1 METNNSNLQ
10 MESTSIMSE
19 DRGDLEK
26 ILAML
31 ILGLGSLLSG
41 MLPAIISERNRQRF
55 PLTTSLLLCFG
66 AGILLATALV
76 HILPEVNRNQRIKV
90 QQHDNPC
97 IWFCYWNAGA
107 RANEV
112 KFRRGGHVWRLLYNI
127 LYR

>member
-1 METNNSNLQ
+1 METNNSNWQ

-26 ILAML
+26 VLAML

-76 HILPEVNRNQRIKV
+76 HILPEVKTLTV
-90 QQHDNPC
+90 H
-97 IWFCYWNAGA
+97 
-107 RANEV
+107 
-112 KFRRGGHVWRLLYNI
+112 KSTT
-127 LYR
+127 

>member
-1 METNNSNLQ
+1 METNNSNWQ

-26 ILAML
+26 VLAML

-76 HILPEVNRNQRIKV
+76 HILPEV
-90 QQHDNPC
+90 
-97 IWFCYWNAGA
+97 
-107 RANEV
+107 
-112 KFRRGGHVWRLLYNI
+112 
-127 LYR
+127 